1 MDTVS
6 AISDIL
12 TGQEIVETK
21 YGIVLRKR
29 DPVNAPGGL
38 PMNYIKPGSRH
49 CAILISDLLG
59 GGNKMVPSQKAIQA
73 GQKHMSIFQRCH
85 FQLKAGPKLETLI
98 ARFIEHVDN
107 LRKISSEA

>member
-1 MDTVS
+1 MGEVSLDTVS

-38 PMNYIKPGSRH
+38 PMSYI
-49 CAILISDLLG
+49 
-59 GGNKMVPSQKAIQA
+59 
-73 GQKHMSIFQRCH
+73 
-85 FQLKAGPKLETLI
+85 
-98 ARFIEHVDN
+98 
-107 LRKISSEA
+107 